1 MGALSQISI
10 RTRLTVVYTSVT
22 GLTLVIAGLLVYGA
36 VALLLQ
42 RQVDDL
48 LRQSYEAITDLTSAA
63 LLQNGKVAAQ
73 LPTDAFRSIYVQAYD
88 ISGELLD
95 ASTTAIS
102 GPIDPISLRD
112 SRAMAQD
119 ARTPLYSTVHV
130 NRIPLRVLTDPVVF
144 TNRVSGQ
151 QLLIFF
157 QVATP
162 IQDTE
167 FAKQGLLGT
176 LLAVGLLALL
186 IAAVG
191 GGAVARRAIRPIT
204 RITDTALSISRTNNL
219 DQRVLAQTNDEVGR
233 LSTAFNE
240 MLDRLS
246 QSITAQQRFVADV
259 SHEMRTPLTV
269 IRGNVD
275 LLRMGCA
282 DTESLDAVTSES
294 DRMTRM
300 VSSLLM
306 LSQAD
311 SGALEMRMAPLD
323 LMPTLLEVARAGKF
337 IGQGKTEVTTLF
349 LGEEPLEIEGDAD
362 RLKQVLLNLVDNA
375 IKHSPEGAAVHI
387 EAANEAARDVNA
399 AGAPAVGG
407 ERVVRVTVSDNGPGI
422 PAEDLPH
429 VFERF
434 YRVDKSRSRAKGG
447 AGLGLAIAQTIAE
460 AHGGRIAARSAVGVG
475 TSFDVFLPAYQPNLV

>member
-1 MGALSQISI
+1 MSI
-10 RTRLTVVYTSVT
+10 RTRLTVVYTAVI
-22 GLTLVIAGLLVYGA
+22 GLTLILAGTLVYGA
-36 VALLLQ
+36 VSLLLQ
-42 RQVDDL
+42 RQVDEL
-48 LRQSYEAITDLTSAA
+48 LRQSYDAITDLTRAG
-63 LLQNGKVAAQ
+63 LLRNGKVAAE
-73 LPTDAFRSIYVQAYD
+73 LPTDVFRSIYVQAYD
-88 ISGELLD
+88 DKGELLD
-95 ASTTAIS
+95 TNTSALT
-102 GPIDPISLRD
+102 GPMDPSSLRASFSQPED
-112 SRAMAQD
+112 NRMPFY
-119 ARTPLYSTVHV
+119 TTV
-130 NRIPLRVLTDPVVF
+130 RINNVPLRVLTDPVVF
-144 TNRVSGQ
+144 KTLGTGQ
-151 QLLIFF
+151 QLSIFF

-167 FAKQGLLGT
+167 FAKQGLLAT
-176 LLAVGLLALL
+176 LLGVGLFAML
-186 IAAVG
+186 IAMAA
-191 GGAVARRAIRPIT
+191 GGAVSRRAIRPIT
-204 RITDTALSISRTNNL
+204 QITDTALSITRTNNL
-219 DQRVLAQTNDEVGR
+219 DQRVLAQTNDEVGK
-233 LSTAFNE
+233 LSIAFNE

-294 DRMTRM
+294 ERMTRM

-311 SGALEMRMAPLD
+311 SGALEMRMAPFD
-323 LMPTLLEVARAGKF
+323 LKTLVLEVARAGKF
-337 IGQGKTEVTTLF
+337 IGKDKTEVSTLF
-349 LGEEPLEIEGDAD
+349 LGDTPLEVEGDAD

-375 IKHSPEGAAVHI
+375 IKHSPQGAAVHI
-387 EAANEAARDVNA
+387 EAANEAAREVNA

-407 ERVVRVTVSDNGPGI
+407 ERIVRVTVSDNGPGI
-422 PAEDLPH
+422 PPEDLPH

-460 AHGGRIAARSAVGVG
+460 AHGGRIQARSAVGVG